1 MIVEMSSISN
11 TDFIKLLLSIMV
23 INNDFIFDNYEL
35 ENKLG
40 ELYNDPKYKSLLKNI
55 ILSNNNTLDFV
66 KFYSAL
72 SLVHAVGLAKLIQNS
87 KISKTIII
95 LSKNEAEEILNSY
108 SKNVVSLVKDIYNEI
123 YKPNAKTLNK
133 IKKL

>member
-23 INNDFIFDNYEL
+23 INNNFIFDNYEL

-108 SKNVVSLVKDIYNEI
+108 SKNVVSLVKDIYLSLI
-123 YKPNAKTLNK
+123 H
-133 IKKL
+133 I

>member
-11 TDFIKLLLSIMV
+11 TDFIKLLLSTMV
-23 INNDFIFDNYEL
+23 INNNFIFDNYEL

-123 YKPNAKTLNK
+123 YKPNVKTLNK

>member
-1 MIVEMSSISN
+1 MIVEMSSVSN
-11 TDFIKLLLSIMV
+11 IDFIKLLLSTMV
-23 INNDFIFDNYEL
+23 INNNFIFDNYEL

-72 SLVHAVGLAKLIQNS
+72 SLVHAVGLTKLIQNS

-108 SKNVVSLVKDIYNEI
+108 SKNVVSLVRDIYNEI
-123 YKPNAKTLNK
+123 YKPNVKILNK
-133 IKKL
+133 IKRI

>member
-23 INNDFIFDNYEL
+23 INNNFIFDNYEL

-87 KISKTIII
+87 KNSKTIII

>member
-23 INNDFIFDNYEL
+23 INNNFIFDNYEL

>member
-11 TDFIKLLLSIMV
+11 TDFIKLLLSTMV
-23 INNDFIFDNYEL
+23 INNNFIFDNYEL

-123 YKPNAKTLNK
+123 YKPNVKALNK

>member
-11 TDFIKLLLSIMV
+11 TDFIKLLLSTMV
-23 INNDFIFDNYEL
+23 INNNFIFDNYEL

-72 SLVHAVGLAKLIQNS
+72 SLVHAVGLTKLIQNS

-108 SKNVVSLVKDIYNEI
+108 SKNVVSLVRDIYNEI
-123 YKPNAKTLNK
+123 YKPNVKILNK
-133 IKKL
+133 IKRI

>member
-1 MIVEMSSISN
+1 MKVEMSSISS
-11 TDFIKLLLSIMV
+11 TDFIKLLLSAMV
-23 INNDFIFDNYEL
+23 INNNFIFDNYEL

-40 ELYNDPKYKSLLKNI
+40 ELYDDPKYKSLLKNV
-55 ILSNNNTLDFV
+55 ILNNDNTLDFV

-72 SLVHAVGLAKLIQNS
+72 SLVNAVGLTKLIQNS

-108 SKNVVSLVKDIYNEI
+108 SKNVVSSVKDIYNEI
-123 YKPNAKTLNK
+123 YNPNVKTLNK

>member
-1 MIVEMSSISN
+1 MIVEMSSIFN

-123 YKPNAKTLNK
+123 YKPNVKTLNK

>member
-1 MIVEMSSISN
+1 M
-11 TDFIKLLLSIMV
+11 K
-23 INNDFIFDNYEL
+23 
-35 ENKLG
+35 
-40 ELYNDPKYKSLLKNI
+40 LKNI

-95 LSKNEAEEILNSY
+95 LSKNEAEEIFNSY
-108 SKNVVSLVKDIYNEI
+108 SKNVVSLVKDIYNENLLSEFI
-123 YKPNAKTLNK
+123 IHVRNILLS
-133 IKKL
+133 I

>member
-11 TDFIKLLLSIMV
+11 IDFIKLLLSTMV
-23 INNDFIFDNYEL
+23 INNNFIFDNYEL

-72 SLVHAVGLAKLIQNS
+72 SLVHAVGLTKLIQNS

-108 SKNVVSLVKDIYNEI
+108 SKNVVSLVRDIYNEI
-123 YKPNAKTLNK
+123 YKPNVKILNK
-133 IKKL
+133 IKRI

>member
-1 MIVEMSSISN
+1 MIVEMSSISS
-11 TDFIKLLLSIMV
+11 TDFIKLLLSTMV
-23 INNDFIFDNYEL
+23 INNNFIFDNYEL

-123 YKPNAKTLNK
+123 YKPNVKTLNK